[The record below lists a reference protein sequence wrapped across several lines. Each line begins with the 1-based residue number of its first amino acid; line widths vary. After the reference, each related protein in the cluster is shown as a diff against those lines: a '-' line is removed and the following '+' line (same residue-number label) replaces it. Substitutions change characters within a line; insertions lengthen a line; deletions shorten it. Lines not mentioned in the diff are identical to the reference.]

1 MSATCVHSCK
11 GLCAALNAAEHREE
25 QAIAEYRHFAAECD
39 YPEVKEL
46 LDSLI
51 ADRERMLA
59 MLKEK
64 RDILVEK
71 FNVIDRIN
79 DSFA

>member
-1 MSATCVHSCK
+1 MSPTCVHSCK
-11 GLCAALNAAEHREE
+11 GLCTALSVAEHLEE
-25 QAIAEYRHFAAECD
+25 EAIAEYRRFAMECD
-39 YPEVKEL
+39 YPEIKEL
-46 LDSLI
+46 LESLV

-59 MLKEK
+59 MLREK
-64 RDILVEK
+64 RDILIEK